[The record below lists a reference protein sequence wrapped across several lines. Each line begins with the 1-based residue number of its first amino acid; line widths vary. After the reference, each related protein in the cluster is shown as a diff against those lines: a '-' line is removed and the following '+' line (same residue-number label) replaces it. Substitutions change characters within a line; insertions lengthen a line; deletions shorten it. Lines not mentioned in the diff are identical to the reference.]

1 MAIDYQEGRSQL
13 RVPPSNLDAEES
25 VLGAAMI
32 SADAV
37 NTVMDHLDPSDFYK
51 PAHQLIFEAIAEL
64 FDANQP
70 VDAITVS
77 DALGRREQLDRMGGI
92 AYLAGL
98 IDKVPT
104 ASNVDYYATIVEE
117 NSQRRRLLEASSAIG
132 GLAFEDA
139 DIAEVM
145 DQAEQ
150 AIYKVAEKRMGEGL
164 VPVSPLINST
174 LEKIEELGVRGSDIT
189 GVPTGFKDLD
199 RKLAGLHPANL
210 VVIAARPSMGKC
222 LTGDAVVVDPK
233 TGNRHTIEQ
242 LVADRGLQEG
252 HHLLALDLDTMEL
265 AQANAVD
272 FIDNGVRETFTLATR
287 LGRIITATSNHPFL
301 TATGWRQLDELA
313 VGDAIATPRV
323 MDAFGVDE
331 LPEAEVIMLGYL
343 LGDGSL
349 SGTTP
354 GFTTADPRI
363 LEEFTHAADRLDLD
377 VSVHGPERTAPFYRL
392 VGRRGPSQKDVASE
406 AGVSSATVSLALG
419 RHSSRLSPAT
429 VAAVQD
435 AVRTVGYRNNG
446 TAPKNQFTARLEE
459 LGLAGTTSHTKFV
472 PEPIFRLPKEQL
484 AVFLSRLFATDGS
497 AWVDGNI
504 YRVEYTSVSERLAR
518 DVQHLLLRFGVV
530 AKLRKR
536 LVKYKAERR
545 PAFDV
550 SIQDPQN
557 VRAFARQIGIFSKE
571 DQLARVLTVADSR
584 STDRSTAALLPMDVW
599 DLVLEEKADRSWA
612 DVSEAS
618 GRSRNHNWHVRRRR
632 LSRRLLGELAATL
645 GSSRLALLADSD
657 VVWDQV
663 TSVEPAGRQRV
674 YDLTVPV
681 HHNFVANDLIVH
693 NSTLA
698 TNIAQNVAMKGHP
711 VAIFTLEMSRDEVV
725 QRLLCS
731 LGRVDSQKLRTGQ
744 LGEQQWQR
752 LATAAG
758 TLFEAP
764 IYVDDSASLTVTEI
778 RAKCRRLKRQ
788 RGLELVVVD
797 YIQLM
802 TGGNR
807 RTENRQQE
815 IAEISRSLK
824 NLARELH
831 VPIIAVSQLNRSLE
845 QRQDKRPMLG
855 DLRESG
861 AIEQDSDVVMF
872 IYRDEYYHPENLE
885 NKGVAEVNVAKH
897 RAGATGRVDMTFLG
911 EFTLFSDLGR
921 DVAI

>member
-1 MAIDYQEGRSQL
+1 
-13 RVPPSNLDAEES
+13 
-25 VLGAAMI
+25 
-32 SADAV
+32 
-37 NTVMDHLDPSDFYK
+37 
-51 PAHQLIFEAIAEL
+51 
-64 FDANQP
+64 
-70 VDAITVS
+70 
-77 DALGRREQLDRMGGI
+77 
-92 AYLAGL
+92 
-98 IDKVPT
+98 
-104 ASNVDYYATIVEE
+104 
-117 NSQRRRLLEASSAIG
+117 
-132 GLAFEDA
+132 
-139 DIAEVM
+139 
-145 DQAEQ
+145 
-150 AIYKVAEKRMGEGL
+150 
-164 VPVSPLINST
+164 
-174 LEKIEELGVRGSDIT
+174 
-189 GVPTGFKDLD
+189 
-199 RKLAGLHPANL
+199 
-210 VVIAARPSMGKC
+210 
-222 LTGDAVVVDPK
+222 
-233 TGNRHTIEQ
+233 
-242 LVADRGLQEG
+242 
-252 HHLLALDLDTMEL
+252 
-265 AQANAVD
+265 
-272 FIDNGVRETFTLATR
+272 
-287 LGRIITATSNHPFL
+287 
-301 TATGWRQLDELA
+301 
-313 VGDAIATPRV
+313 
-323 MDAFGVDE
+323 VDE

-354 GFTTADPRI
+354 GFTTADPAI
-363 LEEFTHAADRLDLD
+363 LEEFTQTADRLGLD
-377 VSVHGPERTAPFYRL
+377 VSVNGSDRTAPHYRL
-392 VGRRGPSQKDVASE
+392 VGRRGPSQRDVAAR
-406 AGVSSATVSLALG
+406 AGVSAATVSLALG
-419 RHSSRLSPAT
+419 PHSSRLNPMTARA
-429 VAAVQD
+429 VKDAAH
-435 AVRTVGYRNNG
+435 AVGYENRG
-446 TAPKNQFTARLEE
+446 SAPKNHFTARLEE
-459 LGLAGTTSHTKFV
+459 LGLAGTRSHSKFV
-472 PEPIFRLPKEQL
+472 PEPIFRLPKDQVAL
-484 AVFLSRLFATDGS
+484 FLSRLYATDGS

-504 YRVEYTSVSERLAR
+504 YRIEYTSVSEQLAR
-518 DVQHLLLRFGVV
+518 DVQHLLLRFGVI

-536 LVKYKAERR
+536 LVNYRGERR

-550 SIQDPQN
+550 SIQDPEN
-557 VRAFARQIGIFSKE
+557 VRAFAAQIGIFSKE
-571 DQLARVLTVADSR
+571 DQLARVIAVADNR
-584 STDRSTAALLPMDVW
+584 VTDRSAASLLPMEVW
-599 DLVLEEKADRSWA
+599 DLVLEEKGDRSWA
-612 DVSEAS
+612 DVSEAT
-618 GRSRNHNWHVRRRR
+618 GRPRNHNWHVRRRR
-632 LSRRLLGELAATL
+632 LSRWLLAELAEAL
-645 GSSRLALLADSD
+645 GSSRLALLAGSD

-663 TSVEPAGRQRV
+663 TSIVPAGTRRV

-681 HHNFVANDLIVH
+681 HHNFVANDVIVH

-698 TNIAQNVAMKGHP
+698 TNIAQNVAMKGGT

-725 QRLLCS
+725 QRLLCA

-758 TLFEAP
+758 NLFEAP

-788 RGLELVVVD
+788 RGLDLVVVD

-831 VPIIAVSQLNRSLE
+831 VPIIAVSQLNRALE